1 MQDPKKTLETRP
13 KHVALVALGPSY
25 YDFIREAVGRK
36 DHTIPFDEIW
46 TVNRGFQAVRHD
58 KVFIMDDLRWLEQHD
73 FTYAEAL
80 KKHDK
85 PLITCFQYDDYPMSV
100 AYPIDMIIRRL
111 EDDLLNNTVA
121 YAIAYAMCT
130 QVECL
135 SIYGADF
142 YYPDVQMREE
152 GSQACAFL
160 LGVSRSFGMK
170 FRLPQSTTLLG
181 ANAVKI
187 DPKTGKACRPLY
199 GYHRRIELVDPPEH
213 AFSKYIKEIQL
224 GPDGAGRYNLVFGP
238 QEVTQDAR
246 TRTPESPRLQ
256 TDHGNESG
264 PVDIH
269 EALSQAVFRGRP
281 PGLREGGSVMV
292 GRGEQGEKRTGL
304 VLDGSGEGHVAA
316 GPGGDGSGQGAG
328 AFSLAE
334 LARAVAAEQAKAS
347 KGNSED
353 EKASEEVHPE
363 EEVNRALADSD

>member
-1 MQDPKKTLETRP
+1 MNDPKKTLETRP

-58 KVFIMDDLRWLEQHD
+58 KVFVMDDLRWLEQRD
-73 FTYAEAL
+73 YGYAEAL

-85 PLITCFQYDDYPMSV
+85 PLITCFAYDDYPMSV

-121 YAIAYAMCT
+121 YAIAYAMMT
-130 QVECL
+130 NVECL

-160 LGVSRSFGMK
+160 LGVARSFGMK

-181 ANAVKI
+181 ANTVKI
-187 DPKTGKACRPLY
+187 DPNSGKACRPLY

-213 AFSKYIKEIQL
+213 AFAKYIKEIQL
-224 GPDGAGRYNLVFGP
+224 GPDAVGRYNLAFGP
-238 QEVTQDAR
+238 QEVTEDAR
-246 TRTPESPRLQ
+246 ARTPEGPRLQ
-256 TDHGNESG
+256 EDHGNESG
-264 PVDIH
+264 PADIH
-269 EALSQAVFRGRP
+269 ETLSQAVLRGRP
-281 PGLREGGSVMV
+281 PDLREGGPAMV
-292 GRGEQGEKRTGL
+292 GGGEQSEGRTEVVLHGGGE
-304 VLDGSGEGHVAA
+304 SHVAA
-316 GPGGDGSGQGAG
+316 SPGGDGAGQGVG
-328 AFSLAE
+328 AFGLDE
-334 LARAVAAEQAKAS
+334 LTRAVER
-347 KGNSED
+347 
-353 EKASEEVHPE
+353 EEVSRADGEIKAGE
-363 EEVNRALADSD
+363 ED